1 MGQGLLNKQQQ
12 ILELLST
19 GKEKARPSE
28 YRFWFKDK
36 EQITIGN
43 WASLLHDSRSD
54 EIVDIWMKK
63 EVPKIH
69 VQRPEEDNIRMPTRQ
84 LTFDGSGLDD
94 LDKNKSIPI
103 VSPFLAWD
111 ILDEFGEAD
120 QISTPTRVNR
130 FLEAIY
136 KHVTP
141 EADLHVDG
149 ATQESVRDYVSGLND
164 DFVSVLWNDFQL
176 IFRSYVPEEPDSTR
190 GPTKMYWGAIYVIVQ
205 V

>member
-1 MGQGLLNKQQQ
+1 MLNKQQQ

-43 WASLLHDSRSD
+43 WASLLRNSQSD

-63 EVPKIH
+63 EVPKIQ
-69 VQRPEEDNIRMPTRQ
+69 VQQYEEDNIRKPTRQ

-94 LDKNKSIPI
+94 LDKNKTIPI
-103 VSPFLAWD
+103 VSSFLAWD

-120 QISTPTRVNR
+120 QISKSTRVSR

-136 KHVTP
+136 KHVTA
-141 EADLHVDG
+141 EADLQVVG
-149 ATQESVRDYVSGLND
+149 VSQEQVGDYVLGQNND
-164 DFVSVLWNDFQL
+164 SVSALWKDFQL
-176 IFRSYVPEEPDSTR
+176 IFTFYVPKEPNLAVR
-190 GPTKMYWGAIYVIVQ
+190 PIEMYWGAVYVIIQ

>member
-1 MGQGLLNKQQQ
+1 MLNKQQQ
-12 ILELLST
+12 ILELLGT

-43 WASLLHDSRSD
+43 WASLLRNSQSD

-84 LTFDGSGLDD
+84 LTFDGTGIDD
-94 LDKNKSIPI
+94 LDKNKTIPI
-103 VSPFLAWD
+103 ISPFLAWD

-120 QISTPTRVNR
+120 QISRSTRVSR

-136 KHVTP
+136 KHVTA
-141 EADLHVDG
+141 EADLQVVG
-149 ATQESVRDYVSGLND
+149 VSQEDVRDYVSGQNN
-164 DFVSVLWNDFQL
+164 DFVSVLWNNFQQ
-176 IFRSYVPEEPDSTR
+176 IFKFYVLEEPGIVQ
-190 GPTKMYWGAIYVIVQ
+190 GPIKMYWGAVYVIIQ

>member
-1 MGQGLLNKQQQ
+1 MLNKQQQ
-12 ILELLST
+12 ILELLGT

-43 WASLLHDSRSD
+43 WASLLRNSQSD

-84 LTFDGSGLDD
+84 LTFDGTGLDD
-94 LDKNKSIPI
+94 LDKNKTIPI
-103 VSPFLAWD
+103 ISPFLAWD

-120 QISTPTRVNR
+120 QISRSTRVSR

-136 KHVTP
+136 KHVTA
-141 EADLHVDG
+141 EADLQVVG
-149 ATQESVRDYVSGLND
+149 VSQEDVRDYVSGQNN
-164 DFVSVLWNDFQL
+164 DFVSVLWNNFQQ
-176 IFRSYVPEEPDSTR
+176 IFKFYVLEEPDIAQ
-190 GPTKMYWGAIYVIVQ
+190 GPIKMYWGAVYVIIQ

>member
-1 MGQGLLNKQQQ
+1 MLNKQQQ
-12 ILELLST
+12 ILELLGT

-43 WASLLHDSRSD
+43 WASLLRNSQSD

-84 LTFDGSGLDD
+84 LTFDGTGLDD

-103 VSPFLAWD
+103 ISPFLAWD

-120 QISTPTRVNR
+120 QISKSTRVSR

-136 KHVTP
+136 KHVTA
-141 EADLHVDG
+141 EADLQVVG
-149 ATQESVRDYVSGLND
+149 VSQEDVRDYVSGQNN
-164 DFVSVLWNDFQL
+164 DFVSVLWKDFQL
-176 IFRSYVPEEPDSTR
+176 IFRYYVPEELDIAQ
-190 GPTKMYWGAIYVIVQ
+190 GPIKMYWGAVYVIIQ